1 MQVPYAMLQVIMA
14 PVLVAF
20 LSVFFGKYLGK
31 KLGWVAFGVLAYTSL
46 LMINIGIDLW
56 NGFGPFYEEYHW
68 STTLFDMRFGF
79 LADGLS
85 LPVALIMNMICAACA
100 LYSIH
105 YMEHRIEQ
113 LYGKE
118 ERGMYT
124 VYFSIYLLFA
134 VGLVGVALST
144 NLIQMYV
151 FVELALIPSYIMIDL
166 FGYVDRHRIAMM
178 YFIWN
183 HIGAAMFLIGIAL
196 AFVGTGSFE
205 ITALK
210 GLSSASLGFWVCFF
224 VLIGWLVKM
233 ATFGFHV
240 WLPYAHGEHPT
251 SIAAI
256 IATIVGLGN
265 YVIVRLLY
273 GEMLESFKV
282 FGTPLLILAIITI
295 VYGAFLTLAQ
305 DDVKRLYACST
316 ISQTAYSI
324 LGIATLTTMGVA
336 GGVFYFLSHIL
347 GKCVLFSIAGIIL
360 CQTGIRDMR
369 NLGGLAR
376 KMPLTATLCV
386 LGSMVLSAFPPL
398 SGFQGEWIMFVGVFQ
413 EAGASTAFAVAIVA
427 IFATFLTV
435 VYTFWPILRIF
446 FGPLPP
452 GLEGVKEA
460 PLSMVVPLFVL
471 MLIAFIMGVYPES
484 VLGLIG
490 PVISSMSP

>member
-1 MQVPYAMLQVIMA
+1 MAIPYALLQVVLA

-46 LMINIGIDLW
+46 IMINMGIDLW
-56 NGFGPFYEEYHW
+56 NGLGPFYEEYHW
-68 STTLFDMRFGF
+68 STTLFDMKFGF
-79 LADGLS
+79 LADGLG

-113 LYGKE
+113 LYGKDE
-118 ERGMYT
+118 PGMYT
-124 VYFSIYLLFA
+124 TYFSIYLLFA

-166 FGYVDRHRIAMM
+166 FGYIDRHRIAMM

-183 HIGAAMFLIGIAL
+183 HIGAAMFLIGVAL
-196 AFVGTGSFE
+196 SFVGTGSFE
-205 ITALK
+205 ISALK
-210 GLSSASLGFWVCFF
+210 GLSNVPLGFWVCFF

-273 GEMLESFKV
+273 GEMLQAFQI
-282 FGTPLLILAIITI
+282 FGLPLLVLAIITI
-295 VYGAFLTLAQ
+295 IYGAFLTLAQ

-324 LGIATLTTMGVA
+324 LGIATLTTMGVT

-347 GKCVLFSIAGIIL
+347 GKCVLFSVAGIIL

-376 KMPLTATLCV
+376 KMPLTATLCI

-413 EAGASTAFAVAIVA
+413 EAGSSTGLVVALVA

-446 FGPLPP
+446 FGSLTP
-452 GLEGVKEA
+452 GLENVKEA
-460 PLSMVVPLFVL
+460 PLTMVLPLFML
-471 MLIAFIMGVYPES
+471 MLIAFILGIYPES
-484 VLGLIG
+484 IMALIG
-490 PVISSMSP
+490 PVIGSMGP